1 MQKGAVAFRHN
12 RIKNRGIVKRS
23 QYPFEMNHKF
33 EEIKVENLRFSSF
46 FIVFY
51 SFSPLSRRM
60 YIRLRGEN
68 EEFCSKSIRPTVLFS
83 LRIR

>member
-1 MQKGAVAFRHN
+1 MKNEKGAVAFRHN

-51 SFSPLSRRM
+51 SFS
-60 YIRLRGEN
+60 
-68 EEFCSKSIRPTVLFS
+68 VLFLS
-83 LRIR
+83 TYVYTPSGRERRILL